1 MKSLIVMTT
10 ILFAFSQGCSKSTS
24 DQNFQDNKDRQPSSS
39 HYDANKDPNIN
50 SLSNQPAS
58 KEGL

>member
-10 ILFAFSQGCSKSTS
+10 ILFALLQGCNRSNN
-24 DQNFQDNKDRQPSSS
+24 DQNFQDHHDRQPSS
-39 HYDANKDPNIN
+39 HYDETKDPNIN
-50 SLSNQPAS
+50 SLSNQPAT

>member
-10 ILFAFSQGCSKSTS
+10 ILLAFAQGCTKSTS
-24 DQNFQDNKDRQPSSS
+24 DQNFQDNQDRQPSSS
-39 HYDANKDPNIN
+39 RYDASKDPNIN
-50 SLSNQPAS
+50 SLSNQPAN